1 MKKKAALLCAAAAL
15 ILLGIFLGRLPAQ
28 PQRTSAELR
37 AVQTTLGTTVRTDY
51 LDADGKITFA
61 SDMGYA
67 TMTRQ
72 RNEAGM
78 NILERYYDETGEP
91 IALKAGY
98 CGIAR
103 TYNDKN
109 QCLRITFLDEAGN
122 PVNSTAGYAVTV
134 QTFHENGLLDT
145 QTYFDAAGKPARDWT
160 GTYGS
165 RRLYD
170 EVYRNTETIFLSVDG
185 QPARTEMGYASVRRT
200 FDENGRVHTE
210 YFRDVLG
217 DPARGSAGE
226 YGVHFDYDA
235 AGRIAQRTYLGP
247 DGEPFT
253 LPRGFSSMRTEY
265 DAGGVRLQNSYY
277 DLQGNPARVLR
288 RYHAVRFEG
297 GKQTYLDEQSREVF
311 LLDVFLHEHQPV
323 VAAAG
328 AALCLAALVLPN
340 SFRLVMAGCY
350 VLFIFY
356 MTLMYRETGDSRA
369 RMQLF
374 WSYRQFFTSQSLR
387 KDVIN
392 NIILFIPFGALLGS
406 MTKKCRIL
414 LLPLVLTCGIELIQY
429 LTGVGLCETDDI
441 FSNTLGACIGF
452 FAVLQARKRLENHS
466 RNRKI

>member
-1 MKKKAALLCAAAAL
+1 MKKKTALLCAAAAAV
-15 ILLGIFLGRLPAQ
+15 LLGLFLGRRPAQ
-28 PQRTSAELR
+28 PQRTSAELQL
-37 AVQTTLGTTVRTDY
+37 VQTTLGATVRTDY
-51 LDADGKITFA
+51 LDADGAVTFA

-72 RNEAGM
+72 RNAAGM
-78 NILERYYDETGEP
+78 NVLEQYYDESGDP
-91 IALKAGY
+91 IALRAGY

-103 TYNDKN
+103 EYNEKN

-134 QTFHENGLLDT
+134 QTFLENGLLDT

-170 EVYRNTETIFLSVDG
+170 AFFHNTETIFLSPEG
-185 QPARTEMGYASVRRT
+185 QPTRTEMGYASVRRT
-200 FDENGRVHTE
+200 FDEGGRVDAE

-217 DPARGSAGE
+217 NPARGSAGE
-226 YGVHFDYDA
+226 YGVRFDYDA
-235 AGRIAQRTYLGP
+235 EGRICRRTYLGP

-265 DAGGVRLQNSYY
+265 DAYGVRLRNSYY

-297 GKQTYLDEQSREVF
+297 GKQTYLDERGRKVF
-311 LLDVFLHEHQPV
+311 LLDVFLHEHQLV
-323 VAAAG
+323 VAVAG
-328 AALCLAALVLPN
+328 AALFLGAMVLPDG
-340 SFRLVMAGCY
+340 FRLAMAAGY
-350 VLFIFY
+350 VLFIIY

-374 WSYRQFFTSQSLR
+374 WSYRQFFTNQSLR
-387 KDVIN
+387 SEVIN
-392 NIILFIPFGALLGS
+392 NIILFIPLGALLGS
-406 MTKKCRIL
+406 LTRKRAVL
-414 LLPLVLTCGIELIQY
+414 LLPIILTCGIELIQY
-429 LTGVGLCETDDI
+429 LTGMGLCETDDI
-441 FSNTLGACIGF
+441 FSNTVGACVGF
-452 FAVLQARKRLENHS
+452 FAVHLAQKIWEDYR